1 MQKKI
6 LTILIV
12 LATITIVYSEPG
24 KEGQVRID
32 SLLGQL
38 PKLQEDTAKVNLL
51 NDLAYTYSFINLDDA
66 FNYANQA
73 LVLAKALAWERGI
86 AYSNLNLVRN
96 YILRTEYSKALID
109 GKLNLIQF
117 EKLEDE
123 KGFALAH
130 LNIAGIQFHRANYS
144 IALENF
150 LKALSIFEKLGL
162 RLEIAR
168 TLSEMVWVYSYQSN
182 FTEAKELG
190 FKSLKLNEEL
200 GNRNGM
206 AISLNALGSSYYVY
220 DDYDN
225 SLKYWLKALA
235 ISQELGNTRRIG
247 VEMDNVGWSYYKLSN
262 FPEALEYLKESLI
275 INKKGNIIR
284 GICWDYI
291 GVGGTYLEIVQ
302 DSSQKTLKGLFEGN
316 EMAVLELAKI
326 YTDSAITIS
335 KLSNHE
341 EILMEAYQ
349 QFSVIQTLLGD
360 YKGALTSYQEFTQ
373 KKNTVYSNEK
383 NTAITSMKIKHDQEK
398 IDELKNAE
406 LERQKLIRN
415 AVLVSMGFVLLFLV
429 IVNRQRNKISNE
441 KKRSESLLLN
451 ILPEEIAKE
460 LKEKGRS
467 DAQLI
472 DQATVLFTD
481 FKGFTA
487 MSAQLSPKK
496 LVEDLH
502 ACFSEFDHICEKYG
516 IEKIKTIGD
525 AYMAAGGLPIPNNAH
540 AQNVVKAALEMAL
553 VVEQDKTKKIRNRQP
568 FFEVKIGVHTG
579 PVVAG
584 IVGIKKY
591 SYDIWGD
598 TVNTANRMESSG
610 EVGKVNISQATY
622 EILKGDPDFIFKCRG
637 EIEAKGK
644 GELKM
649 WFVSIRT

>member
-1 MQKKI
+1 MQKKM
-6 LTILIV
+6 LTIFIV
-12 LATITIVYSEPG
+12 LVAITNVYSDPG
-24 KEGQVRID
+24 KEGQFRID

-38 PKLQEDTAKVNLL
+38 KRSEKDTVKINLL

-66 FNYANQA
+66 LNYANRA
-73 LVLAKALAWERGI
+73 LALSKELAWERGV

-96 YILRTEYSKALID
+96 YILKTEYSKALID

-130 LNIAGIQFHRANYS
+130 LNIAGVELYLANYS
-144 IALENF
+144 IALENL
-150 LKALSIFEKLGL
+150 LKALSIFEKLGS
-162 RLEIAR
+162 RPEIAR

-182 FTEAKELG
+182 FTEARELG
-190 FKSLKLNEEL
+190 FKSFKINEEL

-206 AISLNALGSSYYVY
+206 AISLNALGSSYYVN

-225 SLKYWLKALA
+225 SLKYWLKALT

-247 VEMDNVGWSYYKLSN
+247 VEMDNVGWSYYKLSK
-262 FPEALEYLKESLI
+262 FPEALQYLKESLI
-275 INKKGNIIR
+275 INKQGKSKR
-284 GICWDYI
+284 GVCWDYI
-291 GVGGTYLEIVQ
+291 GVGGIYLEIVQ
-302 DSSQKTLKGLFEGN
+302 DSSQKTLNDFFEGN
-316 EMAVLELAKI
+316 RMAVLELAKI
-326 YTDSAITIS
+326 YTDSAISIS

-341 EILMEAYQ
+341 EILMKAYQ
-349 QFSVIQTLLGD
+349 QFSLIQTLFGD
-360 YKGALTSYQEFTQ
+360 YKGALISYQEFTK
-373 KKNTVYSNEK
+373 KKNVVYSNEK

-398 IDELKNAE
+398 IDELKNVE
-406 LERQKLIRN
+406 LARQKLIRN
-415 AVLVSMGFVLLFLV
+415 VVLVSLGFVLLFLV
-429 IVNRQRNKISNE
+429 IVNRQRTKIFNE
-441 KKRSESLLLN
+441 KKRSEALLLN
-451 ILPEEIAKE
+451 ILPEEIAQE
-460 LKEKGRS
+460 LKEKGHS

-487 MSAQLSPKK
+487 MSVQLSPKK

-502 ACFSEFDHICEKYG
+502 ACFSKFDHICEKYG

-525 AYMAAGGLPIPNNAH
+525 AYMAAGGLPTPNNNH
-540 AQNVVKAALEMAL
+540 AQNVVRAALEMAL
-553 VVEQDKTKKIRNRQP
+553 VVEQAKTKKIRDSQP
-568 FFEVKIGVHTG
+568 FFEVKIGIHTG

-598 TVNTANRMESSG
+598 TVNTASRMESSG
-610 EVGKVNISQATY
+610 EVGKVNVSQATY
-622 EILKGDPDFIFKCRG
+622 EILKEDSDFIFKSRG

-644 GELKM
+644 GELEM
-649 WFVSIRT
+649 WFVSIKT